1 MKDGIIYIRS
11 EWDKTVTGSLH
22 SYQNTAQLIAKLK
35 DYSMALIDIC
45 DLSSKL

>member
-1 MKDGIIYIRS
+1 MKDGIIYIRN
-11 EWDKTVTGSLH
+11 WVGQTATGSIH

-45 DLSSKL
+45 NLFKP

>member
-1 MKDGIIYIRS
+1 MKDGIIYIRN
-11 EWDKTVTGSLH
+11 WVGQTVTGSIH

-45 DLSSKL
+45 NLFKP